1 MKYLATIILATILFI
16 GLTYAGKSFFGMDHG
31 MTMGSI
37 ECVNHC
43 IDTSV
48 FPSVPSTALPILFF
62 ALVLLVHEI
71 LRFTQN
77 DTSGRFN
84 AAQYIRLTEP
94 IRLSLRRDKLSP
106 VMIRD

>member
-1 MKYLATIILATILFI
+1 MKHLTLMILAAILFV
-16 GLTYAGKSFFGMDHG
+16 GLTYAGKSLFGMDDG
-31 MTMGSI
+31 MQMGNI

-48 FPSVPSTALPILFF
+48 FPSVPSTALP
-62 ALVLLVHEI
+62 VLLFVLVFLAREI
-71 LRFTQN
+71 LRCAQN

-84 AAQYIRLTEP
+84 TAQYVRLTEP
-94 IRLSLRRDKLSP
+94 IRLSLRGNTFSP